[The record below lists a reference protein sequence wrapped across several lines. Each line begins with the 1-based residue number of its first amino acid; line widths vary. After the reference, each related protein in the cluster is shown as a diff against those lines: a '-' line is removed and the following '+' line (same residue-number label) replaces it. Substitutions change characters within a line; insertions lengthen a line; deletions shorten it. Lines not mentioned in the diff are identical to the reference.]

1 MKLKDM
7 GIEELV
13 ISSLTKDT
21 EQFDLI
27 NLFYP
32 TMLILS
38 IKKVRFEKTESIE
51 SLIPTFTILNYLK
64 TK

>member
-7 GIEELV
+7 DIEELV

-21 EQFDLI
+21 EQFDLT

-32 TMLILS
+32 TMFILS

-51 SLIPTFTILNYLK
+51 NLIPTFTILNSSK